1 MPKTIS
7 EPTFRDA
14 CRWWPDLPNIWT
26 PIGWPEHQV
35 RFSVFWNGTLFA
47 QPNLNRRTTHLEGLG
62 AQIAF
67 APHYTEWFG
76 LWGHSHLAHDDGLL
90 RQGWNDGDA
99 PVLWTEWTKDGLL
112 LRQEVFAHIP
122 GGGQTVTG
130 DEPLFAW
137 VRLSVHELCD
147 ILPLEEVHGFHLLIQ
162 SPHAQASMS
171 TRNQSAFDP
180 KVGYPRVLSAEAEAY
195 DPATGLR
202 ILEEDGKVRLAV
214 AAGQADCRMAQFT
227 PPPDEQNVYYRL
239 YVQMPAV
246 KGAHIDLLAPM
257 LPCDRATFDKELAMG
272 YDAALAEA
280 NAFWAKA
287 TKSPTRFQVPERE
300 INDVIRQS
308 IRFSHVL
315 TERNPANGKLCKLS
329 GSWVYSALWT
339 TPGAMDLIMLMD
351 TMGQH
356 NAVARCLEI
365 FKDEQGTVV
374 PPGDAYELHPGFL
387 STPEL
392 YKSIDW
398 LSDNGAVLW
407 TLAMHALL
415 SGDKAYAKRFADC
428 LVKSCE
434 WIEEARVKTGHGG
447 YEGVLPPAVA
457 TDKCTKIQALWSI
470 GWNYKGL
477 TAAVR
482 VLKGLKH
489 PRAAEFAREAKAYRE
504 AFLAALRDKC
514 AQMPTWKDAKGRKR
528 TLVPTALA
536 GEEKEEIRHAFYL
549 DTGPLFPVFAGLMDA
564 ADPLMD
570 DVRAWLR
577 EGPQTKFYRRDANC
591 WQVPVL
597 DHEMSSCEPCYSW
610 NVFHNWQ
617 LGDRES
623 FLAGMY
629 SLFAGALS
637 RQTWVSCETR
647 GGITGNVFASPL
659 AIYMARLA
667 VIDDQLKEG
676 ELHLLRLAP
685 LAWLK
690 PGDKC
695 RFDKMPTE
703 FGPVTL
709 HTRVSKDGKT
719 LTLDWRPAFRDRPKK
734 IILHVPPVPGL
745 QTVLVNGE
753 AVQAKGGKV
762 MLKPGKKAVMA

>member
-1 MPKTIS
+1 MPKTVT

-14 CRWWPDLPNIWT
+14 CQWWPDLPNYWT
-26 PIGWPEHQV
+26 PLGWPEHFL
-35 RFSVFWNGTLFA
+35 RFSIFWNGTLFA

-67 APHYTEWFG
+67 APHYADFFS
-76 LWGHSHLAHDDGLL
+76 LWNAPFLPHDDGMM
-90 RQGWNDGDA
+90 RQGWKDGDA
-99 PVLWTEWTKDGLL
+99 PVLWTEWSKDGIL
-112 LRQEVFAHIP
+112 LRQDAFAHIP
-122 GGGQTVTG
+122 GGGATVTG

-137 VRLSVHELCD
+137 VRLYVHDLCD
-147 ILPLEEVHGFHLLIQ
+147 ALPLEEVDGFHILIQ
-162 SPHAQASMS
+162 APHASASMN
-171 TRNQSAFDP
+171 TRNQQCVDITR
-180 KVGYPRVLSAEAEAY
+180 GRYPRALSAETADY
-195 DPATGLR
+195 TPAGLR
-202 ILEEDGKVRLAV
+202 ILEEDGTVRLAV
-214 AAGQADCRMAQFT
+214 APGQTDCCQATFKAPT
-227 PPPDEQNVYYRL
+227 EEHSFYDL

-246 KGAHIDLLAPM
+246 QGAHIDLLVPM
-257 LPCDRATFDKELAMG
+257 LPCDRATFDNELALG

-280 NAFWAKA
+280 NAFWTKT
-287 TKSPTRFQVPERE
+287 TKSPTRFEVPEPE
-300 INDVIRQS
+300 INEAIRQS

-315 TERNPANGKLCKLS
+315 TERNPATGKLCKLS

-339 TPGAMDLIMLMD
+339 TPGAMDMIMLMD
-351 TMGQH
+351 VMGQH
-356 NAVARCLEI
+356 TAVERCLEI
-365 FKDEQGTVV
+365 FMDEQGTVT

-387 STPEL
+387 STPAL

-415 SGDKAYAKRFADC
+415 SGDRAYAKRFTDC
-428 LVKSCE
+428 LVKSCD
-434 WIEEARVKTGHGG
+434 WIKEARAKTGHGG
-447 YEGVLPPAVA
+447 YEGVLPPAIA
-457 TDKCTKIQALWSI
+457 TDKQTKIQALWSV

-482 VLKGLKH
+482 VLQMLDH
-489 PRAAEFAREAKAYRE
+489 PRAVEFAEEAKAYQDV
-504 AFLAALRDKC
+504 FLAALRDKC
-514 AQMPTWKDAKGRKR
+514 TKMPTWKDATGKTR

-536 GEEKEEIRHAFYL
+536 GDEEEETRHAFYL

-570 DVRAWLR
+570 DVRAWFR

-617 LGDRES
+617 LGDRVH
-623 FLAGMY
+623 FLEGMY

-637 RQTWVSCETR
+637 RQTWTSCETR

-659 AIYMARLA
+659 GIYLARLA
-667 VIDDQLKEG
+667 VIDDQLRDG
-676 ELHLLRLAP
+676 ELHLLRLTP

-695 RFDKMPTE
+695 RFDKLPTE

-719 LTLDWRPAFRDRPKK
+719 LTINWRPYFRAQPKK
-734 IILHVPPVPGL
+734 VILHIPPMPGL
-745 QTVLVNGE
+745 ETVLVNGD

-762 MLKPGKKAVMA
+762 TLNAGKKAVMA